1 MKSPLSRR
9 HAPPSWLWTLA
20 AIAAALWLAHALLP
34 ILTPFVAALLLT
46 YTCYPLQKRL
56 LNRRINANLAAF
68 LVMLTLGLLTFTF
81 LLILLPLLF
90 KQMQTLYA
98 AIAQLLA
105 VAQHGWLPE
114 LASKMG
120 LELNL
125 DFEHFRNWLA
135 DNRDSLQAALPAILK
150 NLGHR
155 GMAIVELFTTL
166 LVIPVVFFYFLRD
179 ADSIMPRLLKLTP
192 PRHLAALNQ
201 LLHECDT
208 VLGGFMRGQLSVM
221 LLMSLI
227 YSLGLWIAGLDAALP
242 VGLAS
247 GLLTF
252 IPFVGAS
259 TGMFLG
265 AVSAFSQTGSWT
277 GIIPTLIVFL
287 IGQALESNVI
297 TPKLVGERIGL
308 HPVAVIFALMA
319 FGQLFG
325 FVGVLLALPMAAV
338 TQVAFQQGLTRYYK
352 SRLYQGRTRTGWF

>member
-1 MKSPLSRR
+1 MKSPFSRR
-9 HAPPSWLWTLA
+9 PALPSWLWTLA
-20 AIAAALWLAHALLP
+20 AIIGALWLMHALLP
-34 ILTPFVAALLLT
+34 VLTPFVAASLLT
-46 YTCYPLQKRL
+46 YICYPLQKRL
-56 LNRRINANLAAF
+56 TDRGVNANLAAF
-68 LVMLTLGLLTFTF
+68 AVMFALGLLTFIF

-90 KQMQTLYA
+90 KQMQVLYG

-105 VAQHGWLPE
+105 LAQQDWLPV
-114 LASKMG
+114 LAGKMG

-125 DFEHFRNWLA
+125 DFAHFRDWLA

-150 NLGHR
+150 NLGSR
-155 GMAIVELFTTL
+155 GMAIVQLFATL
-166 LVIPVVFFYFLRD
+166 LLIPVVFFYFLRD
-179 ADSIMPRLLKLTP
+179 ADAIVPRLFRLTP
-192 PRHLAALNQ
+192 PRHLPALRN
-201 LLHECDT
+201 LLAECDA

-227 YSLGLWIAGLDAALP
+227 YSLGLWMVGLDAALP

-252 IPFVGAS
+252 IPFVGAT
-259 TGMFLG
+259 TGCFLG
-265 AVSAFSQTGSWT
+265 AVSAFSQTGSLM
-277 GIIPTLIVFL
+277 GVIPTLAVFMV
-287 IGQALESNVI
+287 GQALESNYI

-338 TQVAFQQGLTRYYK
+338 AQVGARHLLARYFK
-352 SRLYQGRTRTGWF
+352 SALYLGKTGWF